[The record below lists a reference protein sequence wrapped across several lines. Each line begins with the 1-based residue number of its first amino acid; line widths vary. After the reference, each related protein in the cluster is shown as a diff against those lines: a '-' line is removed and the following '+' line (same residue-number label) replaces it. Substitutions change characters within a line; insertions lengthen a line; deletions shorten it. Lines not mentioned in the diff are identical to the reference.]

1 MLLRLLRRYGY
12 GPTLVGLVLASVL
25 LSVLITAGVNLL
37 IDGYVGR
44 TGLLIA
50 TMVAGTVS
58 LLFGGIQLRLLHRL
72 GQARDELHRLSITDE
87 LTGAYNRR
95 HFLVQA
101 AYAFAQAKD
110 HGEPFALVLFDAD
123 DFKKVND
130 TYGHLAG
137 DRVLRQVAEATRVG
151 LRSSDLLARWGGEE
165 FIVLLP
171 GTRLEEALGA
181 AQRMQEGIAHA
192 SLGAEELRVTVSIG
206 VAAFQPTLHDLDDLL
221 SQADNALYRAKA
233 EGKNRIEMVSAA
245 S

>member
-1 MLLRLLRRYGY
+1 MLLSLLRRYGY
-12 GPTLVGLVLASVL
+12 GPTLAGLVLASVL

-50 TMVAGTVS
+50 TVVAGTVS
-58 LLFGGIQLRLLHRL
+58 LLFGGVQLRLLHRL

-101 AYAFAQAKD
+101 TYAFAQAKA

-123 DFKKVND
+123 DFKKIND

-137 DRVLRQVAEATRVG
+137 DRVLRQVAEVARVG
-151 LRSSDLLARWGGEE
+151 LRSNDLLARWGGEE

-171 GTRLEEALGA
+171 GARLEEALGA
-181 AQRMQEGIAHA
+181 ARRVQEGIAHA

-206 VAAFQPTLHDLDDLL
+206 VAMFQPTLPGLDDLL
-221 SQADNALYRAKA
+221 SQADDALYRAKA

-245 S
+245 P